1 MKIVAISPLK
11 KQNPQDSKL
20 FESQLTLYDVLE
32 NLQHTSVD
40 DLEIARSTIS
50 EIMKAFSG
58 ELLATSRA
66 IWQVHLDRVDAE
78 ILERTLLR

>member
-50 EIMKAFSG
+50 AS
-58 ELLATSRA
+58 
-66 IWQVHLDRVDAE
+66 QP
-78 ILERTLLR
+78 